1 VRRNSPPERKTPV
14 PLARSTPSYRCK
26 AASDTLKI
34 ATALMPT
41 LGISRVTDITRM
53 DRLGLPVFASVRPRG
68 KALRVHA
75 GKSLDPTEARVGA
88 LMEAIEYAAADPLRS
103 ASAVRPLRV
112 DELLGQF
119 DGGLHLIDFVPELG
133 REVRADESIPVIGC
147 EEILR
152 GRPAQLPA
160 ELIFVPSPTSETE
173 RLFGSSS
180 TGLASG
186 NSLAEATLHALLEVL
201 ERDAISMNKP
211 RDESHRIETADLPAP
226 FSELAASWRDV
237 GVELAVHY
245 VPNLLGL
252 PCFEAWLHEPGSA
265 AVNLAGGSGLHL
277 DRDLALAK
285 AVCESAQSRL
295 SHIHGGRDDITKF
308 YSKYDARS
316 ATADAQSR
324 LIRAIFAKDRTIRF
338 SAVPTVAAQD
348 LGVPETLRSLLE
360 EMAVRGLGSVFRH
373 RFEIELHGL
382 HVTRVVVPKCEDVEH
397 NPRRIGPRLLAR
409 ILADA

>member
-1 VRRNSPPERKTPV
+1 
-14 PLARSTPSYRCK
+14 
-26 AASDTLKI
+26 
-34 ATALMPT
+34 
-41 LGISRVTDITRM
+41 
-53 DRLGLPVFASVRPRG
+53 
-68 KALRVHA
+68 
-75 GKSLDPTEARVGA
+75 
-88 LMEAIEYAAADPLRS
+88 
-103 ASAVRPLRV
+103 
-112 DELLGQF
+112 
-119 DGGLHLIDFVPELG
+119 
-133 REVRADESIPVIGC
+133 
-147 EEILR
+147 
-152 GRPAQLPA
+152 
-160 ELIFVPSPTSETE
+160 
-173 RLFGSSS
+173 
-180 TGLASG
+180 
-186 NSLAEATLHALLEVL
+186 
-201 ERDAISMNKP
+201 
-211 RDESHRIETADLPAP
+211 
-226 FSELAASWRDV
+226 
-237 GVELAVHY
+237 VHY

-265 AVNLAGGSGLHL
+265 AINLASGSGLHL

-409 ILADA
+409 ILTDA